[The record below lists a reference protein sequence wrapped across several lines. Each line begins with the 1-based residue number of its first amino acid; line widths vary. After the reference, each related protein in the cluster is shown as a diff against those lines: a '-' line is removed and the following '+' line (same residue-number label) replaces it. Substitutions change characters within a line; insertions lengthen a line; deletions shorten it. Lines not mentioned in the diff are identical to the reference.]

1 MNARMSVKHLI
12 ARLIV
17 RIGAFDPDDHDEP
30 AGETFRRTLEQID
43 GHGNLPFG
51 FIFTVILLSP
61 IWIPALLLR
70 AVYRRLT
77 NR

>member
-1 MNARMSVKHLI
+1 MSVKHLI

-17 RIGAFDPDDHDEP
+17 RIGAFDPDDHNEP
-30 AGETFRRTLEQID
+30 AGDTFRRTLENIQD
-43 GHGNLPFG
+43 HGNLAFG

-61 IWIPALLLR
+61 IWAPVLLLR